1 LRATKLA
8 ESPARKTTGPLRPTN
23 SGGGREAISWTLDGD
38 VLILRIPLGRVA
50 RRAAA
55 LKVLAAIKREMG
67 R

>member
-1 LRATKLA
+1 MAVAPVLWMSHSSVRSARRGQEIAWALA
-8 ESPARKTTGPLRPTN
+8 A
-23 SGGGREAISWTLDGD
+23 D
-38 VLILRIPLGRVA
+38 VLIVRIPLGHVA